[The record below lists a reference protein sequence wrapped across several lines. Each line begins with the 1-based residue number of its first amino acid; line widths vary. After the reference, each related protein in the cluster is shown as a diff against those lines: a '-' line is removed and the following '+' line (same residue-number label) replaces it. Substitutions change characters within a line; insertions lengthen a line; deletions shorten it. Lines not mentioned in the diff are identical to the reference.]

1 MQAIAGCTMGP
12 VGDRLDESLRA
23 LAIDQLEVRVLG
35 PNEVIAAAGQPVP
48 GMVIVGVGVVE
59 LEGNDGASERLGP
72 GDFLFAT
79 QVLGGGAAPT
89 TARAG
94 AKGAILLFGARA
106 VAHELLVTCPPLLEV
121 FAGM

>member
-1 MQAIAGCTMGP
+1 VA
-12 VGDRLDESLRA
+12 
-23 LAIDQLEVRVLG
+23 
-35 PNEVIAAAGQPVP
+35 
-48 GMVIVGVGVVE
+48 
-59 LEGNDGASERLGP
+59 LEGANGDNDDDDDAAKSPAGGAAKFPAGERLGP

-79 QVLGGGAAPT
+79 EVLGGGLAPT

-94 AKGAILLFGARA
+94 PRGAIVLFGARA